1 MFQASSQVLDAWV
14 VHVLASCESLRDS
27 DVMCA
32 SKCILS
38 VLNDSC
44 FIFIK
49 VKSRNYTCW
58 NLNIG
63 KITVLR

>member
-14 VHVLASCESLRDS
+14 VHVLAACESLRDS

-32 SKCILS
+32 SKCFLP

-44 FIFIK
+44 FYFILK
-49 VKSRNYTCW
+49 VRLKVE
-58 NLNIG
+58 
-63 KITVLR
+63 ITLVGT

>member
-27 DVMCA
+27 DVMCT
-32 SKCILS
+32 SKCFLP

-44 FIFIK
+44 FLFILK
-49 VKSRNYTCW
+49 VRLKVE
-58 NLNIG
+58 
-63 KITVLR
+63 ITLVGT